1 MPSRKKHQITQP
13 SIVQAITNR
22 IAALNLPQF
31 GTPRTLVASALLSVT
46 IAGSLCADL
55 NAQESPLE
63 RLQNRS
69 ADSRWKDAAAKWL
82 QVGEP
87 KNIIKQLPGRAPE
100 EAKADHTE
108 RAAEA
113 EEVAAQPKNLDT
125 EFDFDTS
132 FTLFEPFPN
141 RVKSKPGTTT
151 EPTHSKVE
159 SQAKPFPIPSTSV
172 ASPAIVTTVVPAPVD
187 VTATQEPPLVK
198 NPKQKFEVPAEPQ
211 RIAMLAQIPPAPE
224 SDESLPKLR
233 SISEIRPYHDYVPVR
248 KAKPGS
254 EAIKPVNA
262 EGPKYL
268 PLPAAGSL
276 ASNSPQT
283 YYHWMASNLTH
294 DPLYFEDVSL
304 ERYGHTYPLQ
314 PFVSISKFG
323 LQVIGLPYQMA
334 LNPVD
339 CEQYAL
345 GYYRP
350 GDCAPFLRYRIP
362 GNKKAAATAAGVY
375 TGLIFLIP

>member
-1 MPSRKKHQITQP
+1 MQQHRWTLSIAPKAMLPS
-13 SIVQAITNR
+13 A
-22 IAALNLPQF
+22 
-31 GTPRTLVASALLSVT
+31 LVAATFCGTFCTDIS
-46 IAGSLCADL
+46 
-55 NAQESPLE
+55 AQETPLE

-69 ADSRWKDAAAKWL
+69 ADVRWREATTEWL
-82 QVGEP
+82 PVD
-87 KNIIKQLPGRAPE
+87 KSQLDQSSSVKEVTTEQTPSQESSQSTPAPSVE
-100 EAKADHTE
+100 NLEQP
-108 RAAEA
+108 
-113 EEVAAQPKNLDT
+113 EVLKHDF
-125 EFDFDTS
+125 EFDTS
-132 FTLFEPFPN
+132 FSLFEPFPN
-141 RVKSKPGTTT
+141 RGTTT
-151 EPTHSKVE
+151 TKNINSAQTTTKVV
-159 SQAKPFPIPSTSV
+159 SPAKPFPTPV
-172 ASPAIVTTVVPAPVD
+172 AQVPEPVEIEPTQDPIVSDNSKRKFQAPR
-187 VTATQEPPLVK
+187 
-198 NPKQKFEVPAEPQ
+198 EPQ
-211 RIAMLAQIPPAPE
+211 RVAMLTQIPPAPSKTPE
-224 SDESLPKLR
+224 LPLLR
-233 SISEIRPYHDYVPVR
+233 SISDIEPYHDYVPVKNR
-248 KAKPGS
+248 KNTS
-254 EAIKPVNA
+254 QMIKPINA

-268 PLPAAGSL
+268 PLPANGSL
-276 ASNSPQT
+276 EAHNAPT

-362 GNKKAAATAAGVY
+362 YNKTAATTAAGVY